1 MRNCH
6 GPCKHLASQNKMTVS
21 SYILIK
27 PNTSPISPLPPRSLC
42 KAEHA
47 GVSVVKN
54 NALVLNSKKKKR
66 RFHELNE
73 AY

>member
-1 MRNCH
+1 
-6 GPCKHLASQNKMTVS
+6 MTLS
-21 SYILIK
+21 FYILIK

-54 NALVLNSKKKKR
+54 NVLVLNSKKKKGK
-66 RFHELNE
+66 FHELKE
-73 AY
+73 AYY